1 MKEITQLTGCLP
13 RPPGYVYDWERLRA
27 MTLPGEWFAQ
37 MEKTPQDPE
46 WHGEGDVWTH
56 TKKVCEALA
65 EADGFRA
72 LEEGPRDVLAL
83 AALLHDIG
91 KIRRT
96 RQEAGRWVSP
106 NHGPVGAQMAR
117 TLLWKEFGMSGESE
131 KQRFRE
137 AVCWLIRY
145 HTLPLHLSD
154 KRDPAAQALKLAA
167 NGELAPDFTLHALC
181 LLAEADTLGR
191 IAPDLQDRLFDVEQS
206 REVIR
211 EAGCMEGPY
220 PFPSA
225 CTQRALFSGSKVW
238 KNQEMYDDSRCE
250 VILMCGLPGT
260 GKDTWIRENGEGL
273 PVVSLDGL
281 RKEMKTGSGE
291 NQGRVVQAAREKAR
305 AYLRTGQSFIW
316 NATSLTSLR
325 SQQIE
330 LFEKYHARV
339 RIVYLETA
347 WEENIRR
354 NAARKETVPEA
365 VLERMLEKL
374 EPPERYEARQVEWI
388 CV

>member
-56 TKKVCEALA
+56 TKKVCDTLA

-117 TLLWKEFGMSGESE
+117 TLLWKEFGMSGEAE